1 MLLISPLLCRERSN
15 APNLDHCIKTFC
27 IYINTLCMSYSS
39 ADSLWICNWALI
51 TFSCDADCLIL
62 FTFTFNGSP
71 LFECCLLFVFFSSEG
86 YNDKLQANPPHF

>member
-39 ADSLWICNWALI
+39 ADTEARLLRALI
-51 TFSCDADCLIL
+51 ISIPISIAYT
-62 FTFTFNGSP
+62 
-71 LFECCLLFVFFSSEG
+71 
-86 YNDKLQANPPHF
+86 